1 MVVELALRRR
11 WEVQRQLRVWLPKIL
26 QGLPALLAVARLD
39 CVQLRKRRSVVPS
52 IIHNSPPT
60 AAAPPWSTARRQAG
74 GGEGRG
80 VLYFYE
86 SQPTVGIL

>member
-11 WEVQRQLRVWLPKIL
+11 WEVQRQLRMWLPKIL

-52 IIHNSPPT
+52 SGLTSTCRLSDAANASIELD
-60 AAAPPWSTARRQAG
+60 AAAAAVV
-74 GGEGRG
+74 
-80 VLYFYE
+80 VLTKAFRA
-86 SQPTVGIL
+86 SSSR

>member
-11 WEVQRQLRVWLPKIL
+11 WEVQRQLRMWLPKIL

-60 AAAPPWSTARRQAG
+60 AAAPPWSHRGRQAG
-74 GGEGRG
+74 GCWR
-80 VLYFYE
+80 LAAKA
-86 SQPTVGIL
+86 